1 MVSIM
6 NNQTNVSDKKEILQY
21 AVDSGIINLE
31 SIKNVVDDMTKK
43 EILAQHKYA
52 IVQGSDGRWSTR
64 VPLDDGTSAV
74 RHRKTREEL
83 EDYLVNYYKE
93 LKKSIYIKDVFWKW
107 MNEKLDYGEIKKQS
121 YDKYCAEFK
130 RFFTKD
136 SFICIKK
143 MKNIT
148 EEDLERFIKTTI
160 RDMELTRK
168 AYSGLVTLLNGI
180 FKYGKK
186 MGCTTI
192 SISTFIKDL
201 YLPKNIFKKNFKDK
215 KTEVFMED
223 EIPVII
229 GYLKENPDIWNLALL
244 LQFETGARIG
254 EISTLKK
261 EDIKKH
267 SILIRR
273 TEVKIKID
281 DVWKMVVSEL
291 PKTDAGYR
299 EIILPPSAQWTISK
313 ILELNPNG
321 DFLFMDKGKRI
332 RENTYNKRLNRICE
346 KLNIPHRTTH
356 KIRKTYGTTLLDSD
370 VNDSFVAEQMGHTD
384 VSTTRK
390 LYYYSNKSY
399 KTKLNQI
406 SGAISF

>member
-1 MVSIM
+1 MLPEAATCSH
-6 NNQTNVSDKKEILQY
+6 IL
-21 AVDSGIINLE
+21 
-31 SIKNVVDDMTKK
+31 MM
-43 EILAQHKYA
+43 
-52 IVQGSDGRWSTR
+52 
-64 VPLDDGTSAV
+64 PL
-74 RHRKTREEL
+74 
-83 EDYLVNYYKE
+83 
-93 LKKSIYIKDVFWKW
+93 
-107 MNEKLDYGEIKKQS
+107 
-121 YDKYCAEFK
+121 
-130 RFFTKD
+130 
-136 SFICIKK
+136 
-143 MKNIT
+143 
-148 EEDLERFIKTTI
+148 
-160 RDMELTRK
+160 
-168 AYSGLVTLLNGI
+168 
-180 FKYGKK
+180 
-186 MGCTTI
+186 
-192 SISTFIKDL
+192 
-201 YLPKNIFKKNFKDK
+201 
-215 KTEVFMED
+215 
-223 EIPVII
+223 II

>member
-1 MVSIM
+1 MEEKFNIDFKD
-6 NNQTNVSDKKEILQY
+6 NNEVFQY
-21 AVDSGIINLE
+21 AVDKSIIDLAE
-31 SIKNVVDDMTKK
+31 IKDAVAQMNKK
-43 EILAQHKYA
+43 DILAQHTQT
-52 IVQGSDGRWSTR
+52 IWQGADGKWHTHVILEDGTR
-64 VPLDDGTSAV
+64 VV

-83 EDYLVNYYKE
+83 EDYLVDYYKQRNE
-93 LKKSIYIKDVFWKW
+93 SVYLNDVFWKW

-121 YDKYCAEFK
+121 YDKYCAEYK
-130 RFFTKD
+130 RFFPKD
-136 SFICIKK
+136 SFICTKK
-143 MKNIT
+143 FKNIT
-148 EEDLERFIKTTI
+148 EDDLERFIKTTI
-160 RDMELTRK
+160 RDMDLTRK

-186 MGCTTI
+186 LGHTTI

-215 KTEVFMED
+215 KKEVFMEE
-223 EIPVII
+223 EIPII
-229 GYLKENPDIWNLALL
+229 VGYLRENPDMWNLGLL
-244 LQFETGARIG
+244 LQFQTGARIG

-273 TEVKIKID
+273 TEVKIKVD
-281 DVWKMVVSEL
+281 DKWTLAVSEL

-299 EIILPPSAQWTISK
+299 EIILPPSAEWTIAK
-313 ILELNPNG
+313 ILELNPDG
-321 DFLFMDKGKRI
+321 DFLFMDKEKRI
-332 RENTYNKRLNRICE
+332 RENTYNKRLNIICD
-346 KLNIPHRTTH
+346 KLSLAHHTTH
-356 KIRKTYGTTLLDSD
+356 KIRKTYGTTLLDND

-399 KTKLNQI
+399 QTKLDQI
-406 SGAISF
+406 SEAIDF